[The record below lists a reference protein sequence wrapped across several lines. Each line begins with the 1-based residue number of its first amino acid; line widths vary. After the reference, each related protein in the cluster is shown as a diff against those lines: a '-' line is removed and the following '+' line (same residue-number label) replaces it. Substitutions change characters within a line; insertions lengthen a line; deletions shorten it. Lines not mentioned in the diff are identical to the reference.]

1 MTDSKDNWTRDLPI
15 DLAVDRAWL
24 KSVDVVDDERA
35 KALEE
40 EQDMTDKRTAPI
52 EAARRIHAVIK
63 QMAGKRLPIQF
74 PNDEVAMQ
82 FSTIIENAGNVARDY
97 FVLAERVA
105 SERAKAL
112 EEAATWLRQEQ
123 ASLILRM
130 NRYADRFE
138 KQPGKEAH
146 AETVRNW
153 VRELDDIAAAIRALR
168 SKQT

>member
-1 MTDSKDNWTRDLPI
+1 MRAALDA
-15 DLAVDRAWL
+15 AVKAQVKEPTWWQTANAANYRQGRA
-24 KSVDVVDDERA
+24 E
-35 KALEE
+35 
-40 EQDMTDKRTAPI
+40 
-52 EAARRIHAVIK
+52 
-63 QMAGKRLPIQF
+63 
-74 PNDEVAMQ
+74 
-82 FSTIIENAGNVARDY
+82 
-97 FVLAERVA
+97 
-105 SERAKAL
+105 AL